1 MRCRC
6 CLTRSTEPVP
16 HLGETPTRMPHI
28 RAPYLGLDETGHLTE
43 KRTFPVRRAAAWVH
57 RDCKTVSSDD
67 DLSCFL
73 KFLQQWDQPC

>member
-16 HLGETPTRMPHI
+16 YLDETPTRMPYI

-43 KRTFPVRRAAAWVH
+43 KEPFRSGARLHGFIGTARRSVQTIVFHVA
-57 RDCKTVSSDD
+57 
-67 DLSCFL
+67 
-73 KFLQQWDQPC
+73 